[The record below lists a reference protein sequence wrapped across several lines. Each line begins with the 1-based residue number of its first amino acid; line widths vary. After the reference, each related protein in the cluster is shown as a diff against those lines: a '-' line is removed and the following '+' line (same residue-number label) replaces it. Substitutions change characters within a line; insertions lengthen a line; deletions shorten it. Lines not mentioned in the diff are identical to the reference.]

1 MKYASSHLLQYMIA
15 NLRSLKEIGDP
26 LGDVQEI

>member
-1 MKYASSHLLQYMIA
+1 MVNVGVKNTQMSKKNNNSGQ
-15 NLRSLKEIGDP
+15 GDP